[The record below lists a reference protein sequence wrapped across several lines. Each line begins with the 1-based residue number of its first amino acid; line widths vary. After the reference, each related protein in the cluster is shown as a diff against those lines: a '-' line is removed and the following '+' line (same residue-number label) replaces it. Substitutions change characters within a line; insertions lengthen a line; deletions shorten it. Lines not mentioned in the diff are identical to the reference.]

1 MDANEII
8 SSKILSDV
16 EIIADIYKIIKDAG
30 LEATNDKKKVIPLR
44 QEVCTIKPNVEG
56 VTRFSPC
63 KKSTNS
69 YSIEYDANDIMI
81 VGGAALN
88 VYDHKLRAFKERHR
102 LGVLEDYIKKKTS
115 DIDIVW
121 WPRKAS
127 DKEIIISKSTA
138 IIELV
143 RVFEVELQEK
153 LNKASKELE
162 LKFKPYISNAS
173 NADELKIYVNS
184 FQTRPAGVFNI
195 TIMFQIKN
203 KLLKICDISVHDGGS
218 GQKLDENG
226 NQINYVQVMSKDP
239 MYSNPAPGSTNSI
252 KYLTVNGIDIA
263 VPNIESFVKQ
273 QMLAFDNLIRLNEVK
288 GFINYKRVEF
298 IKQLLSSFN
307 LNNRNNSSDLLEVF
321 STDSRDH
328 LSYYIDIINKRVIE
342 SVNKLDT
349 QIIGICET
357 INTSSRESD
366 KIVAELCTIAHQLL
380 ESKRRQAVIRD
391 QQERQAF
398 ETDQRIAAQNYAIK
412 AMERHRHR
420 LASQPQVFSSAAN
433 IPPGYFGWAP
443 PSPPPHFAAD
453 IYVEYGTHRPM
464 KWNMYYGRYYYLTL
478 GPGASPLTPF
488 TPLSLSGQPPL
499 PDDPPPPHER
509 RTGSGNTHIIKNRK
523 HDNIR

>member
-30 LEATNDKKKVIPLR
+30 LEATKNKEVKSLQK
-44 QEVCTIKPNVEG
+44 EVCTIKPNKVDI
-56 VTRFSPC
+56 TRFSPC

-88 VYDHKLRAFKERHR
+88 VYDHKLRAFKERR
-102 LGVLEDYIKKKTS
+102 GLGALEDYIKKKTS

-121 WPRKAS
+121 WPRKANNT
-127 DKEIIISKSTA
+127 EIIISKSTA

-162 LKFKPYISNAS
+162 LKIKPYITNAS
-173 NADELKIYVNS
+173 NVDELKIYVNS

-195 TIMFQIKN
+195 TITFQIKN
-203 KLLKICDISVHDGGS
+203 KLLKICDISIHDGGA

-226 NQINYVQVMSKDP
+226 SQINYVQVMSKDP

-273 QMLAFDNLIRLNEVK
+273 QMLAFDNLIRQNEVK

-307 LNNRNNSSDLLEVF
+307 LNNGNNSSDLLEVF
-321 STDSRDH
+321 GTDSREI
-328 LSYYIDIINKRVIE
+328 LSQNIDIINERVIE

-357 INTSSRESD
+357 INTPSLESD
-366 KIVAELCTIAHQLL
+366 KIIAELCTFAHQLIKKK
-380 ESKRRQAVIRD
+380 ERDAFIAEQRR
-391 QQERQAF
+391 
-398 ETDQRIAAQNYAIK
+398 AAQAYAAEAIK
-412 AMERHRHR
+412 KYR
-420 LASQPQVFSSAAN
+420 
-433 IPPGYFGWAP
+433 
-443 PSPPPHFAAD
+443 
-453 IYVEYGTHRPM
+453 
-464 KWNMYYGRYYYLTL
+464 
-478 GPGASPLTPF
+478 
-488 TPLSLSGQPPL
+488 
-499 PDDPPPPHER
+499 
-509 RTGSGNTHIIKNRK
+509 
-523 HDNIR
+523 

>member
-1 MDANEII
+1 MNANEII

-30 LEATNDKKKVIPLR
+30 LEATKDKEVKSLQK
-44 QEVCTIKPNVEG
+44 EVCTIKPNKMG
-56 VTRFSPC
+56 ITRFSPC
-63 KKSTNS
+63 VTSTNR

-88 VYDHKLRAFKERHR
+88 VYDYKLRALKERR
-102 LGVLEDYIKKKTS
+102 GLGALEDYIKKKTS

-127 DKEIIISKSTA
+127 NTEIIISKSTA

-153 LNKASKELE
+153 LNEASKELE
-162 LKFKPYISNAS
+162 LKIKPYITNAS
-173 NADELKIYVNS
+173 NTDELKIYINS

-195 TIMFQIKN
+195 TITFQIKN
-203 KLLKICDISVHDGGS
+203 KLLKICDISVHDGGA

-226 NQINYVQVMSKDP
+226 NQINYVQDMSKDP
-239 MYSNPAPGSTNSI
+239 MYCNPTPGSTNSI

-307 LNNRNNSSDLLEVF
+307 LNNHNNSNDLLEVF

-328 LSYYIDIINKRVIE
+328 LSRNINAINKRVIE

-357 INTSSRESD
+357 INMSSQESD

-380 ESKRRQAVIRD
+380 ESKRRQAVIRV

-420 LASQPQVFSSAAN
+420 LANPSPAFISAAN

-443 PSPPPHFAAD
+443 QSPPPHFAAD
-453 IYVEYGTHRPM
+453 IYVEYGTNRPM
-464 KWNMYYGRYYYLTL
+464 IWNNHYGRYYYLTL
-478 GPGASPLTPF
+478 GPSASPLTPF
-488 TPLSLSGQPPL
+488 TPLSLSSQPPL
-499 PDDPPPPHER
+499 PDGPPPPHGH
-509 RTGSGNTHIIKNRK
+509 RTGSGNTHTIKNRK
-523 HDNIR
+523 RDNIR

>member
-1 MDANEII
+1 MNANELI

-30 LEATNDKKKVIPLR
+30 LEATKNKEVVSLQK
-44 QEVCTIKPNVEG
+44 EVCTIQPNKPG
-56 VTRFSPC
+56 ITRFSPC
-63 KKSTNS
+63 VASTHR
-69 YSIEYDANDIMI
+69 YLIKYDANDIMI

-88 VYDHKLRAFKERHR
+88 VYDYKLRALKERR
-102 LGVLEDYIKKKTS
+102 GLGALEDYIKKKTS

-121 WPRKAS
+121 WPRNAS
-127 DKEIIISKSTA
+127 NTEIIISKSTA

-162 LKFKPYISNAS
+162 LKIKPYITNAS

-195 TIMFQIKN
+195 TITFQIKN
-203 KLLKICDISVHDGGS
+203 KSLKICDISVHDS
-218 GQKLDENG
+218 GAAQKLDENG
-226 NQINYVQVMSKDP
+226 HQINYLQVMSKDP
-239 MYSNPAPGSTNSI
+239 MYCNPTPGSTNSI

-307 LNNRNNSSDLLEVF
+307 LNNRNNSNDLLEVF
-321 STDSRDH
+321 GTDSRAYPSKITGVINSRVVESIKKLYTPI
-328 LSYYIDIINKRVIE
+328 LSLCK
-342 SVNKLDT
+342 T
-349 QIIGICET
+349 T
-357 INTSSRESD
+357 NTSSD
-366 KIVAELCTIAHQLL
+366 TIIKKLCDAAEAVHIDLL
-380 ESKRRQAVIRD
+380 MER
-391 QQERQAF
+391 ERQKQLA
-398 ETDQRIAAQNYAIK
+398 EIAERRAAQEYAAQAIK
-412 AMERHRHR
+412 KYRQPSM
-420 LASQPQVFSSAAN
+420 LANLPNNRSNHLLANPSPAFISAAN

-453 IYVEYGTHRPM
+453 IYVEYGTNRPM
-464 KWNMYYGRYYYLTL
+464 KWNMYYGRYYYLSP
-478 GPGASPLTPF
+478 GPMASTSGSFVHAP
-488 TPLSLSGQPPL
+488 LSGQPPL
-499 PDDPPPPHER
+499 PPGPPPSN
-509 RTGSGNTHIIKNRK
+509 GIYNQGKNRSYNTK
-523 HDNIR
+523 K